1 MRPAPQSGRSPRTA
15 PARELR
21 GLPRASNADLTH
33 REEVAFHSA
42 PMGCGMNKRRELL
55 IALGASA
62 LAVPLGSSAQQQGRV
77 WRIGYMALPTSTP
90 NVRLATFKETLRD
103 LGYVEGKN
111 VAIEYRSADGQYERF
126 AALAEE
132 LVRLKVDV
140 IVADDGTPSVVA
152 ARNATRSIP
161 IVFTVINDPVASGI
175 VKTLAHPGTNVT
187 GLALQSP
194 ETTAK
199 RLQLLKE
206 IVPAVHRVAVLVN
219 PGNESVS
226 AWRQDL
232 PAAARKLDV
241 ELMVEEARTTSEIEA
256 AFDRAVRMVADAMI
270 VFDDGLFYAEAA
282 RIGLLATRNRLPVI
296 GGNSVIAEAG
306 CLASYGA
313 NRLELVRRSALF
325 VDKILK
331 GASPADLPIE
341 QASKFDLVINQRT
354 AKALGLTIPQ
364 SLLLRADEVIQ

>member
-1 MRPAPQSGRSPRTA
+1 VAEREKARTKPAHPVVTKAATCYPWPAGRKPVRQEEAMR
-15 PARELR
+15 
-21 GLPRASNADLTH
+21 N
-33 REEVAFHSA
+33 
-42 PMGCGMNKRRELL
+42 RRKLLGAVGAGALAL
-55 IALGASA
+55 IAPHGAF
-62 LAVPLGSSAQQQGRV
+62 AQGPDRIRRV
-77 WRIGYMALPTSTP
+77 GYMALPTSTP
-90 NVRLATFKETLRD
+90 NVRFATFKQALRD
-103 LGYVEGKN
+103 LGYVEGRN
-111 VAIEYRSADGQYERF
+111 VAIEYRSAEGRYERF
-126 AALAEE
+126 PAIADE

-140 IVADDGTPSVVA
+140 LVADDGTPSVIA
-152 ARNATRSIP
+152 ARDATRTIP

-175 VKTLAHPGTNVT
+175 VKSLAHPGANVT

-199 RLQLLKE
+199 RLQMLKE
-206 IVPAVHRVAVLVN
+206 IVPGARRVAILVN
-219 PGNESVS
+219 PGNASMDV
-226 AWRQDL
+226 WRQEL
-232 PAAARKLDV
+232 PVAARKLDV
-241 ELMVEEARTTSEIEA
+241 ELMVEKARTAAEIEA
-256 AFDRAVRMVADAMI
+256 AFDRAVQAADALI

-282 RIGLLATRNRLPVI
+282 RICSLATGRRLPVM

-354 AKALGLTIPQ
+354 ANALGHAIPQ
-364 SLLLRADEVIQ
+364 PLLLRADQVIQ

>member
-1 MRPAPQSGRSPRTA
+1 MRSATGQDQPLRPAPRSGRSPRTA

-33 REEVAFHSA
+33 PEEVAFHSA
-42 PMGCGMNKRRELL
+42 PMGSGMNKRRELL

-62 LAVPLGSSAQQQGRV
+62 LVVPLGSSAQQQGRV
-77 WRIGYMALPTSTP
+77 WRVGYMALPTSTP

-103 LGYVEGKN
+103 IGYVEGKN
-111 VAIEYRSADGQYERF
+111 VAIEYRSADGKYERF

-161 IVFTVINDPVASGI
+161 IVFTVINAPVASGI

-206 IVPAVHRVAVLVN
+206 IVPAVHR
-219 PGNESVS
+219 
-226 AWRQDL
+226 
-232 PAAARKLDV
+232 
-241 ELMVEEARTTSEIEA
+241 
-256 AFDRAVRMVADAMI
+256 
-270 VFDDGLFYAEAA
+270 
-282 RIGLLATRNRLPVI
+282 
-296 GGNSVIAEAG
+296 
-306 CLASYGA
+306 
-313 NRLELVRRSALF
+313 
-325 VDKILK
+325 
-331 GASPADLPIE
+331 
-341 QASKFDLVINQRT
+341 
-354 AKALGLTIPQ
+354 
-364 SLLLRADEVIQ
+364 